1 MRSETVQIACGVR
14 TRAGAQRTKS
24 GRARVRDHAAETP
37 EPRSRYGVADQRVTD
52 MNDAGF
58 DRQHTVTAALVGLLI
73 GTIVVSLLGLSFT
86 GHMETAS
93 HDETGIVAR

>member
-1 MRSETVQIACGVR
+1 
-14 TRAGAQRTKS
+14 
-24 GRARVRDHAAETP
+24 
-37 EPRSRYGVADQRVTD
+37 

-86 GHMETAS
+86 GHMKTAS
-93 HDETGIVAR
+93 HDETSIVAR